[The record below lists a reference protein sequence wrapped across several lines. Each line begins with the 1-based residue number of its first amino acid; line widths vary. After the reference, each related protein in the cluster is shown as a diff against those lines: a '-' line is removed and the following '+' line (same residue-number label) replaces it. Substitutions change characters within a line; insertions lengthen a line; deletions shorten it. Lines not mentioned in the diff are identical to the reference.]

1 MSITTVGSNLV
12 HYEALGRGKP
22 MIFIHGWLGS
32 WRYWWPSMQTLSAH
46 FRTFAL
52 DLWGF
57 GDSSKVSE
65 KYSIEEYVLLLEA
78 FVNRLGIAEPAIIV
92 GHGLG
97 ATVALRYAVRNP
109 DSVRRLAASALP
121 LGENA
126 LNTRL
131 LSGDVHGIVQRVLE
145 RPGSFPEIET
155 EARKTDPAVLRAL
168 VQDLDQLDTY
178 ADLERVVCPL
188 LLVFGDQ
195 DPLVQYP
202 NGDLAIKP
210 VIAKGLAIVKLSSC
224 THFPM
229 LEQSAKFNRLILDFI
244 YADDDIS
251 NLTPKEY
258 WKRRTY

>member
-1 MSITTVGSNLV
+1 
-12 HYEALGRGKP
+12 

-57 GDSSKVSE
+57 GDSSKVRE
-65 KYSIEEYVLLLEA
+65 KYTVEEYAVLLEA

-97 ATVALRYAVRNP
+97 ASVGLRYAARNP
-109 DSVRRLAASALP
+109 DSVARLAASALP
-121 LGENA
+121 LTEDA

-131 LSGDVHGIVQRVLE
+131 LGGEVHGLVQRLLE

-155 EARKTDPAVLRAL
+155 EARKTDPAVLEAL
-168 VQDLDQLDTY
+168 VQELGQLDTY

-202 NGDLAIKP
+202 NGDGTTQP
-210 VIAKGLAIVKLSSC
+210 GIAKDRAIVKLSSC
-224 THFPM
+224 MHFPM
-229 LEQSAKFNRLILDFI
+229 LEQSAKFNRLILDFV